1 MSAEY
6 DTIQLEKPLF
16 SQCERCIIIGNSG
29 SGKTCFTNNLI
40 KKHSENFSKIIISG
54 AAHSELLEFEETKSK
69 TSIYKG
75 SDLIF
80 NPFTE
85 IEQDP
90 FESHDNKQI
99 LLLYDDLMNEISN
112 SEIISNVFSR
122 GRHLRLSVIV
132 LVQTYFPKPGNHFT
146 TIKNNSTLQI
156 FFRMRNQ
163 NEISLI
169 AKRLEFTKDT
179 QLFFL
184 NIIKKFAQQVKWGYI
199 AVFLEEVE
207 ERLKYRLNLLGEDG
221 GEYQTIVTQ

>member
-1 MSAEY
+1 M
-6 DTIQLEKPLF
+6 I
-16 SQCERCIIIGNSG
+16 CGNSG
-29 SGKTCFTNNLI
+29 SGKTCFTNNLV
-40 KKHSENFSKIIISG
+40 KKHSEKFSKIIISG
-54 AAHSELLEFEETKSK
+54 ANHSKFLEFEETKSK

-90 FESHDNKQI
+90 FECQDNKQI
-99 LLLYDDLMNEISN
+99 LLVYDDLMNEISN
-112 SEIISNVFSR
+112 SEINSNIFSR
-122 GRHLRLSVIV
+122 GRHIKLSVIV
-132 LVQTYFPKPGNHFT
+132 LVQTYFPKLGNHFT
-146 TIKNNSTLQI
+146 AIKNNSTLQI

-184 NIIKKFAQQVKWGYI
+184 NIIKKIVQQIKWGYI
-199 AVFLEEVE
+199 AIFLEEVE
-207 ERLKYRLNLLGEDG
+207 EKLKYRFNLLGED
-221 GEYQTIVTQ
+221 ESKYQTIVTQ